1 LIANSSTRSANLDLH
16 FAFSGFRILP
26 AVARVTSGYSLALNA
41 SEVADVLEVPLAFLM
56 TPTNLQFVKGD
67 WGRDHQ

>member
-1 LIANSSTRSANLDLH
+1 
-16 FAFSGFRILP
+16 
-26 AVARVTSGYSLALNA
+26 VARVTSGYSLALNA
-41 SEVADVLEVPLAFLM
+41 SEVADVLEVPLTFLI